1 MLNIDII
8 PCLQDNYSFVVHDTE
23 TGTVAVIDPSEFK
36 PIDDFIEKKFKKINY
51 IFNTHHHF
59 DHTGGNLDLQKKYNA
74 KIIGFE
80 KDEKRIPGINIKLS
94 DNENFKLGN
103 IDFKIFLIP
112 GHTSGH
118 ICFYAKNEKVI
129 FTGDTL
135 FSLGCGRVLEGT
147 HLEMLNSLNLIKR
160 LPIDTRIYCGH
171 EYTQKNLDFCI
182 KYEINNSKLEE
193 KKKWVTSKL
202 SKKEPTI
209 PVTVE
214 EELNTNIFLRC
225 DVLAIKKSLGMENS
239 SEVEIFKKLRDL
251 KDSF

>member
-1 MLNIDII
+1 MLNVDIV

-23 TGTVAVIDPSEFK
+23 TNTVAVVDPSEFE
-36 PIDDFIEKKFKKINY
+36 PINNFIKKKLKKIDY

-94 DNENFKLGN
+94 DNENFKFGS
-103 IDFKIFLIP
+103 IDFKIFFIP

-160 LPIDTRIYCGH
+160 LPIDTQIYCGH

-182 KYEINNSKLEE
+182 KYEINNKLEE
-193 KKKWVTSKL
+193 KKKWITSRLLQKQ
-202 SKKEPTI
+202 PTI
-209 PVTVE
+209 PITIE

-225 DVLAIKKSLGMENS
+225 DNTEVKKSLDMENS
-239 SEVEIFKKLRDL
+239 TELEVFKKLRNL
-251 KDSF
+251 KDVF